1 MDIILILKIILSRLI
16 DIEAYNA
23 QFYGAEKCLVFHAY
37 KYDVK
42 DIIVDEIVF
51 QRVMN

>member
-1 MDIILILKIILSRLI
+1 MSSQIINTR
-16 DIEAYNA
+16 AYNT
-23 QFYGAEKCLVFHAY
+23 QFDGAEKCLVFHAY
-37 KYDVK
+37 KYDVE